1 LNEVKVI
8 TEDDID
14 TSLRILDFSFYN
26 AGIEKIYGSPI
37 IECNERMIRL
47 SDAFTNALSNQTFK
61 IFLEDLIELS
71 KYNNEKYQKGK
82 NGLILYN
89 KYSRED
95 FSKIFNWNKNGSS
108 VIMGYMIR
116 SQEMPI
122 FITYDKHED
131 ISDSTKYEDEFLSQ
145 DELKWFTKSNRTLKS
160 KEVQKILSHRA
171 KGIKMY
177 IFVQKK
183 DDDGIYFY
191 YLGTAGYIE
200 GSEKQDKMPNGSNV
214 VTMDLALDK
223 AVRDDIYRYITN

>member
-1 LNEVKVI
+1 
-8 TEDDID
+8 
-14 TSLRILDFSFYN
+14 LDFSFYN

-37 IECNERMIRL
+37 IERNERMIRL

-145 DELKWFTKSNRTLKS
+145 DELKWFTKSNRTLKT

-200 GSEKQDKMPNGSNV
+200 GSEKQDKMLNGSNV

-223 AVRDDIYRYITN
+223 AVRDDIYRYLTN

>member
-1 LNEVKVI
+1 
-8 TEDDID
+8 
-14 TSLRILDFSFYN
+14 
-26 AGIEKIYGSPI
+26 
-37 IECNERMIRL
+37 
-47 SDAFTNALSNQTFK
+47 
-61 IFLEDLIELS
+61 
-71 KYNNEKYQKGK
+71 
-82 NGLILYN
+82 
-89 KYSRED
+89 
-95 FSKIFNWNKNGSS
+95 
-108 VIMGYMIR
+108 
-116 SQEMPI
+116 MPI

-191 YLGTAGYIE
+191 YLRTAGYIE